1 MALLIT
7 RPSAFLP
14 LLSPDDE
21 VPRYSEIGTTTV
33 EASKNYYPTI
43 FTRDTARG
51 VRKRTRDPVLD
62 SMRSQNVEAVS
73 QFLGQNLPIP
83 YSPSF
88 LMQFVF
94 GKDCFCFC
102 AREGSRASEP
112 ALHVD
117 NGIIGVVAGK
127 ILRSALDR
135 QVCTGHVMILAVA
148 TEWRRFGVGCELLK
162 KLELAFHNVSS
173 PATVAST
180 TAPRLKSIFLHVAST
195 NTEAIQFYE
204 KGGYAFEKSECGYY
218 GRKADGIVMRKYFA

>member
-33 EASKNYYPTI
+33 EASKNYYPTV

-51 VRKRTRDPVLD
+51 ERIQTRDPVLD
-62 SMRSQNVEAVS
+62 SMKSQNVEAVS
-73 QFLGQNLPIP
+73 QFLGQNLPIS

-102 AREGSRASEP
+102 ARDGSRASK
-112 ALHVD
+112 AAMQTD

-135 QVCTGHVMILAVA
+135 EVCTGHVMILAVA

-173 PATVAST
+173 PAAVASI

-195 NTEAIQFYE
+195 NTGAIQFYE
-204 KGGYAFEKSECGYY
+204 KGGYAFEKSEFGYY
-218 GRKADGIVMRKYFA
+218 GRKADGIVMRKCVA